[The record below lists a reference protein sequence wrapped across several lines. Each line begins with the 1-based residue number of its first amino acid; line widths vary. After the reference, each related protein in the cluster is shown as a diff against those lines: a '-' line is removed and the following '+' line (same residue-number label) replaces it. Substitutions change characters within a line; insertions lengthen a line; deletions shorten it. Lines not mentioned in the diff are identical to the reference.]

1 MVVGGGGQV
10 RIKGET
16 RWRRRDVSNKRPG
29 VPTLAIWDGDILGY
43 SHTEQ
48 YLGGEYISKSGIL
61 RREQYSLWKHF
72 CCTICSPWQQMPAL
86 TCTSCKED
94 NLQSADLAKLK
105 RKSNHLAALPK
116 KPCILVE
123 GFFPL
128 PESSVRGG

>member
-48 YLGGEYISKSGIL
+48 YLGGEYIKQRTIFCVETFLLHYLQALATNACSHL
-61 RREQYSLWKHF
+61 HFLQRR
-72 CCTICSPWQQMPAL
+72 
-86 TCTSCKED
+86 
-94 NLQSADLAKLK
+94 
-105 RKSNHLAALPK
+105 
-116 KPCILVE
+116 
-123 GFFPL
+123 
-128 PESSVRGG
+128 